1 MGGIYRGIFGK
12 SKAKLLADDKIKI
25 TFDDVAGI
33 DEERQELEEIVDSL
47 ENGDFPLEESLKL
60 YEEGVKLV
68 NICTTKI
75 NNVEKSVKI
84 LSNSNGELVEEDFL
98 PNDK

>member
-1 MGGIYRGIFGK
+1 MPKKELSFEEAIN
-12 SKAKLLADDKIKI
+12 KL
-25 TFDDVAGI
+25 V
-33 DEERQELEEIVDSL
+33 EIVDSL

>member
-1 MGGIYRGIFGK
+1 MPKKELSF
-12 SKAKLLADDKIKI
+12 
-25 TFDDVAGI
+25 
-33 DEERQELEEIVDSL
+33 EEAINKLEEIVDSL

>member
-1 MGGIYRGIFGK
+1 MPKKEISFEE
-12 SKAKLLADDKIKI
+12 AIKK
-25 TFDDVAGI
+25 
-33 DEERQELEEIVDSL
+33 LEEIVDSL

-84 LSNSNGELVEEDFL
+84 LSNSRGELVEEDFL

>member
-1 MGGIYRGIFGK
+1 M
-12 SKAKLLADDKIKI
+12 AKKELS
-25 TFDDVAGI
+25 F
-33 DEERQELEEIVDSL
+33 EEAIEKLEEIVESL

-68 NICTTKI
+68 NICNTKI

-84 LSNSNGELVEEDFL
+84 LSNSNGELVEEDFN

>member
-1 MGGIYRGIFGK
+1 MPKKEISFEE
-12 SKAKLLADDKIKI
+12 AIKK
-25 TFDDVAGI
+25 
-33 DEERQELEEIVDSL
+33 LEEIVNSL

-84 LSNSNGELVEEDFL
+84 LSNSGGELVEEDFL

>member
-1 MGGIYRGIFGK
+1 MPKKELSFEEAIN
-12 SKAKLLADDKIKI
+12 KL
-25 TFDDVAGI
+25 V
-33 DEERQELEEIVDSL
+33 EIVDSL

-98 PNDK
+98 PNDKQFFLFT